1 MVVMLARRGQAL
13 LDALQLSGKVGGGG
27 TAGGVGVVV
36 VVVGIASGRGVVV
49 EHCRKGREEK

>member
-1 MVVMLARRGQAL
+1 MLARRGQAL

-36 VVVGIASGRGVVV
+36 VVVVGIASGRGVVV
-49 EHCRKGREEK
+49 EHCRKGRK